1 MIKEEQP
8 KAPEIPPKSSRTQ
21 FLSFSIYFLPL
32 TGARRGR
39 QEQPGSLQSKEPEG
53 FLTKG

>member
-39 QEQPGSLQSKEPEG
+39 QEQPGSLQSKEPE
-53 FLTKG
+53 